1 MKSQLIAIVAVSL
14 CNIPD
19 SFAYDSSDRQKSVK
33 KNNNSDVGN
42 NKGNRTNNAKS
53 TSSSSRRVIPSRS
66 STPEEYRER
75 LKQIANRNKDRNG
88 DTTKG
93 LPMPDLPFQGNY
105 SKEPTKV
112 NRTNTRQS
120 NKTKTRDDGSN
131 IIDESWL
138 NKNYHLELNIEQLS
152 DEGEKQIFNSK
163 YILGKTKATFSDLID
178 YSSAAPITS
187 ELEIVVSEEI
197 SNKDELL
204 ISLFYGTRMPYKS
217 SNNYT
222 QFLDVG
228 FTSGIRFKLGK
239 SMTVWETKRIK
250 LNMKVTPVD

>member
-1 MKSQLIAIVAVSL
+1 MKQLLITIAIVAVSL
-14 CNIPD
+14 CNTTN

-33 KNNNSDVGN
+33 KNNNSAVGN
-42 NKGNRTNNAKS
+42 KNNRTNNPKR
-53 TSSSSRRVIPSRS
+53 TSSSRS
-66 STPEEYRER
+66 STSEEYRER

-88 DTTKG
+88 DTTKI
-93 LPMPDLPFQGNY
+93 LPMPALSFQGNY
-105 SKEPTKV
+105 SKESPKV
-112 NRTNTRQS
+112 NRTNNRQS
-120 NKTKTRDDGSN
+120 NNTKTRDDSSN
-131 IIDESWL
+131 IIDGVWL
-138 NKNYHLELNIEQLS
+138 NRNYHLELNIEQLS

-187 ELEIVVSEEI
+187 ELETEILEEI

-250 LNMKVTPVD
+250 LTIKVTPVD